1 MIDLSTYR
9 PRGDKRN
16 TPFFEEHLPRVY
28 GRRASSGLD
37 QLVGTMAA
45 PEARAR
51 AVARAT
57 MLGYAGYFVGPPLV
71 GMIAGGLGLRS
82 AFVFTAALL
91 GFVWLLAPL
100 LVRLKPTRSV

>member
-1 MIDLSTYR
+1 MAL
-9 PRGDKRN
+9 
-16 TPFFEEHLPRVY
+16 
-28 GRRASSGLD
+28 ACWASGLAIWS
-37 QLVGTMAA
+37 VSATTGK
-45 PEARAR
+45 ARAR

-71 GMIAGGLGLRS
+71 GLIAGGLGLRA

-100 LVRLKPTRSV
+100 LVRLKPTR